1 MQIYLVKCCLQES
14 LFSSIHS
21 AHINIIKGAIHK
33 SAAQTVSHQIKHMSL
48 ADWYVNQQRS
58 IDKMITVLSR
68 PTVPLLFSS

>member
-33 SAAQTVSHQIKHMSL
+33 CAAQTVSHQIKHMSL

-68 PTVPLLFSS
+68 PTVPRFFSS